1 MGGQVVRPYNAE
13 QEPHKMGRRGR
24 VPYGRFAAP
33 VRRTGFAHPAARKRK
48 MRDGSLCGFHNN

>member
-1 MGGQVVRPYNAE
+1 MGGQVVRPTMRDMSRTKRDVGDA
-13 QEPHKMGRRGR
+13 

-33 VRRTGFAHPAARKRK
+33 VRRTGFAHPTARK

>member
-1 MGGQVVRPYNAE
+1 MPVTGSLVQNDSAALPRCRDVGDA
-13 QEPHKMGRRGR
+13 

-33 VRRTGFAHPAARKRK
+33 VRRTGFAHPAARK